1 ALASV
6 TIVACNSEH
15 KEIEM
20 VDPGINVTYVD
31 TSVRPQ
37 DDFYRFVNGVWL
49 DQAEIPADRSYWG
62 GFAILRKET
71 DEDAL
76 AVVSEGNDS
85 GQYSVGNDPSIALI
99 LFAAQ
104 LDPDA
109 RTSARIEPLRP
120 DLEKIAS
127 TRNMK
132 DLHSLSAKHRE
143 SISSP
148 YFVLF
153 VYSDPY

>member
-1 ALASV
+1 MVGNIRKKISGGFCIFAHPMDVHFYNMENLQKTINQFHMNINVKQSWFLALASV

-37 DDFYRFVNGVWL
+37 DDFYRFVNGGWL

-71 DEDAL
+71 DEDVL
-76 AVVSEGNDS
+76 EILRSEEH
-85 GQYSVGNDPSIALI
+85 
-99 LFAAQ
+99 
-104 LDPDA
+104 
-109 RTSARIEPLRP
+109 TSELQSRENLVCRLL
-120 DLEKIAS
+120 LEK
-127 TRNMK
+127 K
-132 DLHSLSAKHRE
+132 KK
-143 SISSP
+143 
-148 YFVLF
+148 
-153 VYSDPY
+153 